1 MKSSLVILAFAAM
14 SSAHAFVCNQNE
26 AQFIG
31 KVKDLRTISD
41 IGGRDCFFTID
52 FSYFQQNTLCP
63 IDYTMATSNEVI
75 DYDCSRNLENA
86 QEISGVL
93 IEKSSTLYIEE

>member
-1 MKSSLVILAFAAM
+1 M

-31 KVKDLRTISD
+31 VVKELRTISD
-41 IGGRDCFFTID
+41 IGGRDCFFKID
-52 FSYFQQNTLCP
+52 FSYFHQNILCP
-63 IDYTMATSNEVI
+63 IDDSIINSNEVI
-75 DYDCSRNLENA
+75 DFDCSRNFENG